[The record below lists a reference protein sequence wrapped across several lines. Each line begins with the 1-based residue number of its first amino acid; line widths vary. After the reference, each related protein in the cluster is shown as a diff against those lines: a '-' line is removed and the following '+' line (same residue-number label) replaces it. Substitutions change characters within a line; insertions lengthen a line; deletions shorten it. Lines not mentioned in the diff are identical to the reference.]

1 MPNVP
6 TLFSKTKIF
15 LSSKTP
21 EKLGIRKFPPFFPL
35 EIRCQ
40 KFKTNQLNKKQQAQ
54 TGIIPPLKTIKR
66 GQTKYQAQT

>member
-1 MPNVP
+1 MYQHY
-6 TLFSKTKIF
+6 LQKKRKYS

-21 EKLGIRKFPPFFPL
+21 EKLGIRKVPPFFPL

-54 TGIIPPLKTIKR
+54 TGIIPPLKTITR